1 MKTLDRSVETM
12 FRSLLWFIEMNAKIS
27 RIAFTTER
35 FDGLC
40 IHAEFDWALHS
51 FYTARIA
58 SETMTDILP
67 GCRERTNWDNSDSN
81 VSVFFIVFHRNL
93 IQMILLIKVWFVI
106 QYAFV
111 HYSSTTI
118 SINLLVGCCNQ
129 VFSLVELLFVYWSQ
143 ITSTTITT
151 KFVAMAETAVLQ
163 KCQMISR

>member
-1 MKTLDRSVETM
+1 MATYCFNLAAILAVSVTLVIWREQGNTPNVPSLYFWSLPLMKTLDRSVEPC
-12 FRSLLWFIEMNAKIS
+12 FARYSGFIEMNAKIS

-51 FYTARIA
+51 FLYSQN
-58 SETMTDILP
+58 SERNMTDILP

-111 HYSSTTI
+111 H
-118 SINLLVGCCNQ
+118 
-129 VFSLVELLFVYWSQ
+129 LF
-143 ITSTTITT
+143 
-151 KFVAMAETAVLQ
+151 FNHN
-163 KCQMISR
+163 